1 MAEKPVFLTAEGLAK
16 LESELEYLRHTRRQ
30 QIADR
35 INESKALG
43 GTIDAADYEDAK
55 NEQAFV
61 EGRIQAIERIIS
73 NAELIEEGP
82 ASGVV
87 GIGSRVTVTDANGE
101 NDSYVIVGSVEAD
114 PKSGRISN
122 ESPVGRAL
130 IGRKIGEEF
139 SVMTPGGV
147 ITMKISEIN

>member
-1 MAEKPVFLTAEGLAK
+1 MAEKPVFLTADGLAK

-43 GTIDAADYEDAK
+43 GSIDAADYEDAK

-61 EGRIQAIERIIS
+61 EGRIQALERLLSNVEIIG
-73 NAELIEEGP
+73 EGQ
-82 ASGVV
+82 AAGVV
-87 GIGSRVTVTDANGE
+87 GMGSRVTVTAPDGE
-101 NDSYVIVGSVEAD
+101 NDSYIIVGSVEAD
-114 PKSGRISN
+114 PRSGRISN

-147 ITMKISEIN
+147 VTMKISEIK